1 MRGTKN
7 KKIYE
12 KIANNNNISPQLV
25 KEIYESMFGF
35 IKDRIGEVDNLDK
48 KTEEDFKELRLSF
61 NIPLLGKMFISHESI
76 QKLKNQ
82 KQYINE
88 HIKNQKDQTVV

>member
-1 MRGTKN
+1 MRTTKN

-12 KIANNNNISPQLV
+12 KIAINNNISTQTV

-35 IKDRIGEVDNLDK
+35 IKDRIGEVDNLYT
-48 KTEEDFKELRLSF
+48 KTEEEFQELRLSF

-76 QKLKNQ
+76 QKFKNK
-82 KQYINE
+82 KQYYYE
-88 HIKNQKDQTVV
+88 HIKNKEDQTTV